1 MRQEIIIQGYVVGYI
16 EKDSQRAFLEK
27 EAPSSILEDLLDA
40 GYAVCIA
47 RGLFYTS
54 FA

>member
-1 MRQEIIIQGYVVGYI
+1 MREEIIIQGHVVGYI
-16 EKDSQRAFLEK
+16 VEEESRAFLEK

-47 RGLFYTS
+47 
-54 FA
+54 